1 MEEYDKVETQ
11 SCVSDKEDLEND
23 ENDTVEA
30 RSYYTQTSTR
40 LSIFSRISEVSFQTL
55 SSKYQFFILFC
66 AFLMIFIIGFIFG
79 IITAKFL
86 IGSGHVQDKQ
96 HITTDDIPFN
106 KI

>member
-23 ENDTVEA
+23 TVEA
-30 RSYYTQTSTR
+30 RSYYFPSSTR

-55 SSKYQFFILFC
+55 SSKYKLFILFC

-86 IGSGHVQDKQ
+86 IGSSHVQDKE